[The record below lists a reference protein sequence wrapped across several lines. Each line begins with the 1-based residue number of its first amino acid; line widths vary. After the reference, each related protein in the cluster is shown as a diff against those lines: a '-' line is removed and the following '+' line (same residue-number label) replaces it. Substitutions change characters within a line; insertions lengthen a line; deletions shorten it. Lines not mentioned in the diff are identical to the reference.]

1 MTDCT
6 LGNACVSLAP
16 GRGVWAASPVP
27 WPREGLQ
34 ETHCWEDW
42 RVRTGER
49 SVAHFHG
56 QDKER
61 GPQREGQRATV
72 WGGRRR
78 MWKSRPRRRRWP
90 AALRGGQPQVWEQH
104 AFSGSPPAPI
114 NLPWARSGGPGSFPP
129 APASPRARLE
139 EVPRPPSA
147 VGRTLPPWSQGRS
160 RETRAAAQGRVVLP
174 QHGHGYA
181 HSPQGRDDS
190 KRQPNNLEMLS
201 VWRTRCLSFNMVYYT
216 LI

>member
-1 MTDCT
+1 MGCLSCALAQGGAPENT
-6 LGNACVSLAP
+6 LLGGLESP
-16 GRGVWAASPVP
+16 HRGEVRGAFP
-27 WPREGLQ
+27 WPREGT
-34 ETHCWEDW
+34 ET
-42 RVRTGER
+42 T
-49 SVAHFHG
+49 
-56 QDKER
+56 ER
-61 GPQREGQRATV
+61 GPASHSVGRPPSDVEEQAPQKEVA
-72 WGGRRR
+72 GGFE
-78 MWKSRPRRRRWP
+78 
-90 AALRGGQPQVWEQH
+90 GGQPQVWEQH
-104 AFSGSPPAPI
+104 AFSRSPLAPI

-201 VWRTRCLSFNMVYYT
+201 VWRTCCLSFNMVYYT